1 MNTSTNSSWL
11 RDFDPDEVRAVW
23 NGRLESVG
31 DQVSPKV
38 SLATR
43 RFLSEVGLPTGLA
56 LPYIIFVHDHRL
68 SRTVQFQD
76 RDLLI
81 ITDARSPVGLAID
94 IGSDRVYELNAD
106 RTAPARLFNS
116 NIAAL
121 VYFAGRLDR
130 DVLSLEEQ
138 PEAIL
143 VPAVERIWDELVQR
157 DPEAMDPGSA
167 WRAWLDDLG
176 SQHE

>member
-23 NGRLESVG
+23 NGRLERVG

-38 SLATR
+38 SPATR
-43 RFLSEVGLPTGLA
+43 RFLADVGLPTSLA
-56 LPYIIFVHDHRL
+56 LPYIIFVYDHRL
-68 SRTVQFQD
+68 STTAQFEA

-81 ITDARSPVGLAID
+81 ITDARSPIGLGID
-94 IGSDRVYELNAD
+94 VGSDRVYELNTD
-106 RTAPARLFNS
+106 RSAPERLFNS

-121 VYFAGRLDR
+121 VYFVGRLDR

-138 PEAIL
+138 PEAVL

-157 DPEAMDPGSA
+157 DPEAMDPDSA